1 MENNARPPRKESVST
16 IETLQEPYSTI
27 RLRDKLTNRRDEYS
41 EDYENYNET
50 SQNFDKTRKP
60 IGIEII
66 LGCLT
71 RSATPLDDIVLL
83 DAGCG
88 TGNYARALVNHVR
101 RVEAVDR
108 CPRMIAQASRKLQPY
123 QDNGRVAVHRAGI
136 DDLPLAEASID
147 AVMVNQVL
155 HHIADDPEAGFP
167 RLRQVFE
174 EFARVLRPHGPLV
187 INTST
192 RAQLREGLWYADLI
206 PEAVDLLE
214 RRYAPLDLLEGMLRD
229 CGFIPRDRIV
239 PTDAVLQG
247 DAYFDSS
254 GPLSKEWRDGDSSWA
269 LVTDQQLERVLSRVT
284 RLKQDGG
291 LQAYFARTDARRLAV
306 GQTTFLFA
314 TRD

>member
-1 MENNARPPRKESVST
+1 VTT
-16 IETLQEPYSTI
+16 IETLQESFSIHFQDKPANH
-27 RLRDKLTNRRDEYS
+27 RDDYS
-41 EDYENYNET
+41 EDYEDYNIT
-50 SQNFDKTRKP
+50 SQNYDKTRIP

-66 LGCLT
+66 LGCVA
-71 RSATPLDDIVLL
+71 RAGKPLDDIVLL

-88 TGNYARALVNHVR
+88 TGNYARVLVDHVH

-108 CPRMIAQASRKLQPY
+108 CPGMIAQASRKLQPF
-123 QDNGRVAVHRAGI
+123 QDDGRVAVHRAEI
-136 DDLPLAEASID
+136 DDLPLAEATID

-192 RAQLREGLWYADLI
+192 RAQLLEGLWYAGLI
-206 PEAVDLLE
+206 PEAVELMQ

-229 CGFIPRDRIV
+229 CGFTPRGRIV

-247 DAYFDSS
+247 NACFDPG

-291 LQAYFARTDARRLAV
+291 LQAYFARMDARRLAV